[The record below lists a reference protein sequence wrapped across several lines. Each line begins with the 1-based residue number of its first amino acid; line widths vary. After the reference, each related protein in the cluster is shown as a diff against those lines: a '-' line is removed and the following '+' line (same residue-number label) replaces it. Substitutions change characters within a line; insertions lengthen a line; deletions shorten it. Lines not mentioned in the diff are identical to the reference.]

1 LLGSGGYAF
10 CQTNIERTIRKINK
24 ASLGVTQIFL
34 GNVVRLN
41 EHRFTKYYCNK
52 ETNIRSPAKYITK
65 IQMKD

>member
-1 LLGSGGYAF
+1 LLGSGGYVF
-10 CQTNIERTIRKINK
+10 FVKLTSKEQEEINK

-34 GNVVRLN
+34 DNVVRLN

-52 ETNIRSPAKYITK
+52 ETFVLQQYITK